1 MQHVSQ
7 PAATHLR
14 RLVGAFALVA
24 LGATAAGAQEAV
36 DRRRDRGDGQPTDMF
51 GTYIRGGELLVYPF
65 YEYYRDKDYEYKPEE
80 LGFVGA
86 DDLRGRYRASEGL
99 MYIGYGLSDR
109 VAVELE
115 VAVIRASLWK
125 AAEDRSALPARFNE
139 AGLGDTS
146 AKIRWRWN
154 RESESRPEFFSF
166 FETGFPFQRHRALIG
181 TQNWEFA
188 FGTGVVRGYAW
199 GTITARATILND
211 AGAFEPGEY
220 ALEYVKRLSSRLRV
234 YAGVEGTQDE
244 AELITEGQIFLT
256 PNVFLKL
263 NNAFGMTSKAP
274 DWAPEVG
281 VMVSIPMR

>member
-1 MQHVSQ
+1 MDRVSE
-7 PAATHLR
+7 THLC
-14 RLVGAFALVA
+14 RLVGVLAIVA
-24 LGATAAGAQEAV
+24 LGVTSARAQEPI

-65 YEYYRDKDYEYKPEE
+65 YEYYRDKNYEYKPED
-80 LGFVGA
+80 LGFIGT
-86 DDLRGRYRASEGL
+86 DDLRGGYRASEGL
-99 MYIGYGLSDR
+99 IYIGYGLSDR

-115 VAVIRASLWK
+115 VATIRASLWK
-125 AAEDRSALPARFNE
+125 SAEDRSGLPARLSE
-139 AGLGDTS
+139 AGLGDTG
-146 AKIRWRWN
+146 ARVRWRWN
-154 RESESRPEFFSF
+154 RESDRRPEVFSF

-188 FGTGVVRGYAW
+188 FGTGVVRGYSW

-211 AGAFEPGEY
+211 GGNFEPGEY
-220 ALEYVKRLSSRLRV
+220 AFEYLRRLSSRVRV
-234 YAGVEGTQDE
+234 YAGIEGTQDE

-281 VMVSIPMR
+281 VMFSIPTR